1 MRGPALAMVVLA
13 FAAAAAPRPLAGQSA
28 APEEQLAV
36 PRTPWGDTDLQ
47 GLWNYATNTPLQR
60 PPEYAGREWLTEEE
74 VAAANLESQTF
85 ATSERRSELT
95 PLFDLSLN
103 YNQFWWDLGVSTG
116 RTSLITD
123 PADGRLPPRTP
134 ERQAY
139 EATPEAQRL
148 QAARWGLGPA
158 AGPEDMEPND
168 RCIVDRQVPVASGGD
183 NDHVRI
189 LQSPG
194 YVVILQEK
202 IHDFRIVPVTGGPDL
217 PAGVRQ
223 WLGVS
228 RGRWEGETL
237 VVETTNFHAQADY
250 LGSGPGPPR
259 GRAVHPAGR
268 ERHRVHLHGDRPERL
283 DAAVDRNGAVARGR
297 GAAVR
302 VRLPRGELQHDERPR
317 GVAGGRCAPVT
328 TIARASLRALRG
340 EREALTPWTRPPIV
354 RILRSDRTICTIRV
368 RQDAALPESG
378 PAPPPPFSTRQ
389 EVRYRRGRG
398 RFRRVPARAL
408 SRAVRW
414 PRG

>member
-1 MRGPALAMVVLA
+1 MRRPVLGLAVLA
-13 FAAAAAPRPLAGQSA
+13 LVACGEPRPLTGQSA
-28 APEEQLAV
+28 APGEQLAV
-36 PRTPWGDTDLQ
+36 PRTPWGDPDLQ

-60 PPEYAGREWLTEEE
+60 PPKFAGREWLTEKE

-123 PADGRLPPRTP
+123 PAAGRLPPRTP

-139 EATPEAQRL
+139 EAAPEAQRL

-158 AGPEDMEPND
+158 DGPEDMEPND

-189 LQSPG
+189 LQAPG

-237 VVETTNFHAQADY
+237 VVETTSFHAQADY
-250 LGSGPGPPR
+250 LWSGPDR
-259 GRAVHPAGR
+259 HVV
-268 ERHRVHLHGDRPERL
+268 ERFTRQ
-283 DAAVDRNGAVARGR
+283 
-297 GAAVR
+297 
-302 VRLPRGELQHDERPR
+302 GENVIEYTFT
-317 GVAGGRCAPVT
+317 VT
-328 TIARASLRALRG
+328 DPSV
-340 EREALTPWTRPPIV
+340 WTRPWTATAPWRAAEGPLFEYACHERNYSMTNV
-354 RILRSDRTICTIRV
+354 LAGSRV
-368 RQDAALPESG
+368 VEA
-378 PAPPPPFSTRQ
+378 
-389 EVRYRRGRG
+389 GR
-398 RFRRVPARAL
+398 
-408 SRAVRW
+408 
-414 PRG
+414 